1 MTERTL
7 PAPTPTPETEAFWAA
22 TREGKF
28 LVKTCKECQRA
39 HWYPRALCPFCFADA
54 TEWREASGKG
64 RVYSFSIMRRA
75 PQPYAIAYVELEE
88 GPMMMTNI
96 VGCDFDEVAIG
107 QAVRVELREAEG
119 GFRVPVFT
127 PG

>member
-22 TREGKF
+22 TRAGKF

-39 HWYPRALCPFCFADA
+39 HWYPRALCPLCFADA
-54 TEWREASGKG
+54 TEWREASGRG
-64 RVYSFSIMRRA
+64 RIYSFSIMRRA

-96 VGCDFDEVAIG
+96 VGCDFDEIAIG

>member
-22 TREGKF
+22 TRAGKF

-54 TEWREASGKG
+54 TEWREASGRG
-64 RVYSFSIMRRA
+64 RIYSFSIMRRA
-75 PQPYAIAYVELEE
+75 PQPYAIAYVELAE

-96 VGCDFDEVAIG
+96 VGCDFDEIAIG
-107 QAVRVELREAEG
+107 QAVRVDLREAEG

>member
-64 RVYSFSIMRRA
+64 RIYSFSIMRRA

-96 VGCDFDEVAIG
+96 VGCDFDDIAIG

>member
-64 RVYSFSIMRRA
+64 RIYSFSIMRRA

-96 VGCDFDEVAIG
+96 VGCDFDDIAIG
-107 QAVRVELREAEG
+107 QAVRVDLREAEG

>member
-22 TREGKF
+22 TRAGKF

-64 RVYSFSIMRRA
+64 RIYSFSIMRRA

-96 VGCDFDEVAIG
+96 VGGDFDRITIG
-107 QAVRVELREAEG
+107 QNVRVELREAEG

-127 PG
+127 PA

>member
-54 TEWREASGKG
+54 TEWREASGNG
-64 RVYSFSIMRRA
+64 RIYSFSIMRRA
-75 PQPYAIAYVELEE
+75 PQPYAIAYVALEE

-96 VGCDFDEVAIG
+96 VGCDFDEIAIG

>member
-22 TREGKF
+22 TRAGKF

-54 TEWREASGKG
+54 TEWREASGRG
-64 RVYSFSIMRRA
+64 RIYSFSIMRRA
-75 PQPYAIAYVELEE
+75 PQPYAIAYVELAE

-96 VGCDFDEVAIG
+96 VGCDFDEIAIG

>member
-22 TREGKF
+22 TRAGKF

-39 HWYPRALCPFCFADA
+39 HWYPRALCPLCFADA
-54 TEWREASGKG
+54 TEWREASGRG
-64 RVYSFSIMRRA
+64 RIYSFSIMRRA
-75 PQPYAIAYVELEE
+75 PQPYAIAYVELAE

-96 VGCDFDEVAIG
+96 VGCDFDEIAIG